1 MGLAGKTC
9 SPVSEGMSARLV
21 AIQKK
26 KGMIGKVTGSG
37 AVKKT
42 IKDLVEERR
51 KATEAKRKMKLEK
64 AATSSGEGEA
74 EKTVTGKSTRA
85 SKEAQED
92 ARKRREARRGAN
104 RAAQKVQEEED
115 ARIGEAA
122 GSKQRRTSS
131 AKLEKSRKGAG
142 APRKPC
148 GRSAPSGAPK

>member
-26 KGMIGKVTGSG
+26 KGMIDKVTGSG

-42 IKDLVEERR
+42 IKEWVEERR
-51 KATEAKRKMKLEK
+51 VATEAKRKLKE
-64 AATSSGEGEA
+64 AATPSGEGEA
-74 EKTVTGKSTRA
+74 EKSVTGTSTRA
-85 SKEAQED
+85 SKEARED
-92 ARKRREARRGAN
+92 ERKKMEARRRAN
-104 RAAQKVQEEED
+104 RAAQKAQEVED

-131 AKLEKSRKGAG
+131 AKLEESRKGAG